1 MRAASRPTSVETV
14 VVGAGQAGLLVSSLL
29 RERGREHLVLDRR
42 PTLGGGWQDRW
53 DGFRLVSPNWTLSL
67 ADFAYRG
74 PDPDGFAPRD
84 EIVAH
89 FRDWAA
95 AMATP
100 VELSTEVARLRS
112 ADGRGATRFRLDTN
126 QGQIRARNVVVA
138 TGPFQVAHVPA
149 VGRAVAGSIHQ
160 LHIHQYRNPGAL
172 PPGGVL
178 VVGSGQSGVQLA
190 EELMAAGREVTI
202 AVGRCGRVPR
212 TYRGRDVFWWLRRLA
227 TDGRE
232 VGTPLPTAAD
242 LPSPAAR
249 FACNPQLTGHGERHD
264 TDLREMARAGLRL
277 AGRLEAVDGTR
288 VRFAD
293 DLAANLD
300 FADTFFARQFKP
312 RFDTFAARTG
322 LDLPEDEPAQSAFQP
337 RPVRELDLECAGIG
351 TIVWTT
357 GYRPDF
363 RWIEFPVLDDW
374 ALPIQTDGRTAVPG
388 LAFLGT
394 LWLVD
399 MASANLVGLER
410 DALTLA
416 PAWPS

>member
-138 TGPFQVAHVPA
+138 TGPFQWPTFRPS
-149 VGRAVAGSIHQ
+149 VGPSLARSTSSTSTSIE
-160 LHIHQYRNPGAL
+160 I
-172 PPGGVL
+172 
-178 VVGSGQSGVQLA
+178 
-190 EELMAAGREVTI
+190 
-202 AVGRCGRVPR
+202 RVPCR
-212 TYRGRDVFWWLRRLA
+212 RAASSSSAAVSRGSSWPRSSWQ
-227 TDGRE
+227 
-232 VGTPLPTAAD
+232 P
-242 LPSPAAR
+242 
-249 FACNPQLTGHGERHD
+249 GER
-264 TDLREMARAGLRL
+264 
-277 AGRLEAVDGTR
+277 
-288 VRFAD
+288 
-293 DLAANLD
+293 
-300 FADTFFARQFKP
+300 
-312 RFDTFAARTG
+312 
-322 LDLPEDEPAQSAFQP
+322 
-337 RPVRELDLECAGIG
+337 
-351 TIVWTT
+351 
-357 GYRPDF
+357 
-363 RWIEFPVLDDW
+363 
-374 ALPIQTDGRTAVPG
+374 
-388 LAFLGT
+388 
-394 LWLVD
+394 
-399 MASANLVGLER
+399 
-410 DALTLA
+410 
-416 PAWPS
+416 